1 MTESRRERVEHGLV
15 AALQVRGREPQR
27 HSMVDRMER
36 YCVPGVAV
44 AVVEDC
50 EVAWASGHGVC
61 GPGGAPVGGDTLF
74 QAASISKAVA
84 AVGVL
89 ALVEHGTL
97 DLDADVNGA
106 LRRWQL
112 PASACTAERPVT
124 LRHLLSHTAG
134 TTVPGF
140 PGYPLGSLVPD
151 VVGVLSGVDGANTPA
166 VESFAVPGSV
176 GQYSGGGS
184 TVVQLLVEDATG
196 RSFAESM
203 HDLVLRPL
211 GMTDSA
217 YLQPLPPERRV
228 RAALAHDTAGRPV
241 GGGFHVYP
249 ELQAAGLWSTATD
262 LARWVAGVQRIL
274 GGERGG
280 AISPETARLM
290 VTPVGVGPFGLGP
303 ELAGEGA
310 LRRFGHGAANQG
322 YKGQVDGMVDG
333 SSGAVVLTNGE
344 GGTTLVGEVRRA
356 LAAEYGWGDLGPA
369 PIDVVELPERELRR
383 LVGRYSGP
391 FDRPL
396 RIELADGELFSPAP
410 YGRRRML
417 PIGPTTFIDEETGVT
432 LQAEIDGERV
442 ARIAVLVDG
451 SELMA
456 FEPMSPESQE
466 LP

>member
-1 MTESRRERVEHGLV
+1 MTETRRDRVLHGLV

-27 HSMVDRMER
+27 HTMAERMER

-44 AVVEDC
+44 AVVQDC
-50 EVAWASGHGVC
+50 DIAWVSGHGAC
-61 GPGGAPVGGDTLF
+61 SQGGAEVDGHTLF

-106 LRRWQL
+106 LRRWRL
-112 PASACTAERPVT
+112 PDSALTADRPVT

-140 PGYPLGSLVPD
+140 PGYPLGEPVPD
-151 VVGVLSGVDGANTPA
+151 LVGVLSGTHPANTPA
-166 VESFAVPGSV
+166 VESFAAPGTV

-184 TVVQLLVEDATG
+184 TVVQLLVEDVTG
-196 RSFAESM
+196 RSFAELM
-203 HDLVLRPL
+203 HDLVLRGF
-211 GMTDSA
+211 GMADSA
-217 YLQPLPPERRV
+217 YQQPLQPGRFS

-241 GGGFHVYP
+241 EGGFHVYP

-274 GGERGG
+274 CGERGG
-280 AISPETARLM
+280 VISPETAHLM

-303 ELAGEGA
+303 ELAGEGP

-322 YKGQVDGMVDG
+322 YKGQVDGMVNG

-356 LAAEYGWGDLGPA
+356 VAAEYGWGEIGPP
-369 PIDVVELPERELRR
+369 PIEVIEVAEHELRR
-383 LVGRYSGP
+383 FVGRYHGP

-396 RIELADGELFSPAP
+396 RIEMADGELFSPAP

-417 PIGPTTFIDEETGVT
+417 PVGPTTFIDEETGVT
-432 LQAEIDGERV
+432 LQAELDGERV
-442 ARIAVLVDG
+442 ARLAVLVDG

-456 FEPMSPESQE
+456 FEPIALDGQE
-466 LP
+466 QE